1 MTARGDQL
9 EDRAPWGAWW
19 DWPELAMIGTT
30 DREPDGYDLA
40 VTLVQAPNGG
50 LRVRVTLR
58 RDGKPVR
65 HLASTGRSPWFFAP
79 NGRAIE
85 DIRRCAAEQAA
96 EPGGSS

>member
-65 HLASTGRSPWFFAP
+65 HLDLTGPLAQHVWPLLR
-79 NGRAIE
+79 
-85 DIRRCAAEQAA
+85 DAALAGQEV
-96 EPGGSS
+96 G